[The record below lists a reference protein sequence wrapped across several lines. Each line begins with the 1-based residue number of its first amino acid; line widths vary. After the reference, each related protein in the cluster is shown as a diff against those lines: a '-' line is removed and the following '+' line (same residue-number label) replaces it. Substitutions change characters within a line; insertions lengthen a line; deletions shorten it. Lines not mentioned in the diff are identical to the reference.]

1 MIKNPEDRRARRS
14 RKLLKESL
22 LELMKR
28 KSFADISV
36 RDITDVADMNRATF
50 YLHYSGTTELL
61 QSVEEDLLSEL
72 RSLID
77 AHMQETVAI
86 GSIAPVFEPVL
97 DFVVEHRETCS
108 ILFSGSEASG
118 FFQAL
123 QQLVHEKGEPLIKAW
138 FHPQDSRLSDYL
150 LNFLA
155 WGFIG
160 LLKEWFDQ
168 GMALSRKELL
178 AAAQRM
184 AEGSAAGLFSREEGR
199 KPS

>member
-1 MIKNPEDRRARRS
+1 MLKNPEDRRARRS

-28 KSFADISV
+28 KTFSDISV
-36 RDITDVADMNRATF
+36 RDVTDAADMNRATF

-72 RSLID
+72 QALVD
-77 AHMQETVAI
+77 AHMQETVAT
-86 GSIAPVFEPVL
+86 GSVAPVFEPVL
-97 DFVVEHRETCS
+97 DFVVEHRETCTV
-108 ILFSGSEASG
+108 LFAGSEASG
-118 FFQAL
+118 FLQAL
-123 QQLVHEKGEPLIKAW
+123 QQLVHKNGAPLVKTW
-138 FHPQDSRLSDYL
+138 FHSVDPRVTGYL

-168 GMALSRKELL
+168 DMALPRGELL

-184 AEGSAAGLFSREEGR
+184 ADSAAAALFDERRTS
-199 KPS
+199 